1 MLYKDSMTTESEM
14 EAEQVY
20 GSVDDIEELGDG
32 GVLHQLN
39 ECWS

>member
-1 MLYKDSMTTESEM
+1 MTTESEM
-14 EAEQVY
+14 GAEQGY
-20 GSVDDIEELGDG
+20 GSVDEIEELGGG